1 MPDVITPVQLQWSGV
16 GLIESPAVDF
26 VNPARLYWSG
36 GTLADGD
43 QSGVTTLVT
52 TPELD
57 RLTRF
62 DDLIEGGNPTVR
74 FMGIWQEAMEK
85 IEEAFQGLTGQVTD
99 LTSIV
104 NRLAAAETLAQAAKD
119 ESASTTSKQDLADS
133 YTNPT
138 SVSTYSN
145 NGTVNIVAHSRV
157 YPISGTS
164 VAVNS
169 GSVSGF
175 AEGDYVTVYYND
187 VGREGGAV
195 TYIGTTNAVAQTDGR
210 HIVAQGR
217 IPAAGNPPSGGTSPS
232 GPGYTPIQPEGGG
245 TGGTEYQ

>member
-1 MPDVITPVQLQWSGV
+1 MPDVVTPVQLQWSGG
-16 GLIESPAVDF
+16 GLVESPAVDF
-26 VNPARLYWSG
+26 VTPALRRWIG
-36 GTLADGD
+36 GSLLDGD
-43 QSGVTTLVT
+43 QSGVSTLVT

-85 IEEAFQGLTGQVTD
+85 IEEAFLGLTGQVTD
-99 LTSIV
+99 LTAIV
-104 NRLAAAETLAQAAKD
+104 NRLAAAEALAQAAKD

-138 SVSTYSN
+138 SVSSFSN
-145 NGTVNIVAHSRV
+145 TGTVTIDAHQRV

-164 VAVNS
+164 VAVDG

-175 AEGDYVTVYYND
+175 SEGDYVTVYYND

-195 TYIGTTNAVAQTDGR
+195 TYIGTTNAVAQTDGK